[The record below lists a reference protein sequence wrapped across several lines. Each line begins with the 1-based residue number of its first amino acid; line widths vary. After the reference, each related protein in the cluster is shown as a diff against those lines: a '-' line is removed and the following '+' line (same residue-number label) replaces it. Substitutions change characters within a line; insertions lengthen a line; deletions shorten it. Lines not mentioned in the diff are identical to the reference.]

1 MSWTYSRRFLVLALL
16 TVAAVVAA
24 PSASQATV
32 LLYQQ
37 VFNPPAAGQSGAILP
52 WSINMIGGFEGT
64 YSGSFDPGG
73 LVDSPSGAPIGRTG
87 PSDPAGTAVYTG
99 IGGAVTGNL
108 RAFYTQ
114 AGQAGDTFATIDP
127 SLHPNLT
134 FNIWA
139 NLQSGGANDF
149 GSFIFEGQS
158 GGSRGPKQWYAST
171 SPMAAPT
178 VSAAQFN
185 LRSLLYN
192 PAAGNWNLLTL
203 DPANAVAPVL
213 GGAAGAI
220 PAGTQII
227 GVGVLHS
234 VTNPASDFSSWNYA
248 DYRITDGAI
257 TPEPA
262 SIVLW
267 ACGSVALFW
276 FRRMK

>member
-1 MSWTYSRRFLVLALL
+1 MSWMNRNRILALTA
-16 TVAAVVAA
+16 TVAMAFAT
-24 PSASQATV
+24 SASQAT

-73 LVDSPSGAPIGRTG
+73 LVDSPSLAPIGRTG
-87 PSDPAGTAVYTG
+87 PSDTAGTALYTG

-114 AGQAGDTFATIDP
+114 VGQAGDTFAAINP
-127 SLHPNLT
+127 ALHPTLT

-139 NLQSGGANDF
+139 NLQGGGANDF
-149 GSFIFEGQS
+149 GSFMFEGQT
-158 GGSRGPKQWYAST
+158 GGGRGPKQWYAST
-171 SPMAAPT
+171 TPMTPPT
-178 VSAAQFN
+178 VSGAQFN
-185 LRSLLYN
+185 LESLLYSS
-192 PAAGNWNLLTL
+192 AAGNWNLVTL
-203 DPANAVAPVL
+203 DPANAVAPIL

-248 DYRITDGAI
+248 DYRITEV
-257 TPEPA
+257 PEPA
-262 SIVLW
+262 SIVML
-267 ACGSVALFW
+267 AFGSLALLL
-276 FRRMK
+276 FRRAK